1 MATKRDTTSHEAF
14 TMKGGEGQ
22 DSYAQNSDHQ
32 RTGANITKNIM
43 REAMAE
49 KLDLQTLLLQ
59 NSCNTFRIAD
69 LGCSVGP
76 NTFFTVQNIIDSVK
90 LKLSDQ
96 SHEGRRGL
104 EYSLEFQV
112 FFNDHAGNDFNTL
125 LKSLPEDKQYFAAAV
140 PGSFHGRLF
149 PESSI
154 HVFNSS
160 YALHWLSK
168 VPKEIVDKNSSAYN
182 KGKIY
187 FTSEDKKV
195 IEAYSA
201 QFERDIESFLNSR
214 ASELVPGGIV
224 TFLIPSVPPNSKNR
238 FEANANIIG
247 NVLVDMVNKGVI
259 SEELVDSFNIPMYMP
274 ASEEVK
280 SLIEKNGKFR
290 IERSELLLR
299 LFTEQLPDV
308 HSACMHMRAV
318 WEGIFKEHFG
328 EELVDEIFNGY
339 EKKLA
344 ESTFLLDPSFKT
356 MGQLFVI
363 KRT

>member
-1 MATKRDTTSHEAF
+1 MASERDNNSSKAF
-14 TMKGGEGQ
+14 PMKGGQGQ
-22 DSYAQNSDHQ
+22 DSYAQNSNHQ
-32 RTGANITKNIM
+32 RTGANITKDIIK
-43 REAMAE
+43 EAILE
-49 KLDLQTLLLQ
+49 KLDLETLLQ
-59 NSCNTFRIAD
+59 NSSNNVFRIAD

-76 NTFFTVQNIIDSVK
+76 NTFFTVQNIIDSVN
-90 LKLSDQ
+90 LKLQ
-96 SHEGRRGL
+96 SEEHGL
-104 EYSLEFQV
+104 DSSLEFQV

-125 LKSLPEDKQYFAAAV
+125 LKSLPEDKQYYAAAV

-168 VPKEIVDKNSSAYN
+168 VPQDIVDKNSPAYN

-201 QFERDIESFLNSR
+201 QFESDIESVLNSR
-214 ASELVPGGIV
+214 ALELVPGGIV
-224 TFLIPSVPPNSKNR
+224 TFLIPSIPPNSKNR

-247 NVLVDMVNKGVI
+247 NVLVDMVNKGLI
-259 SEELVDSFNIPMYMP
+259 GEELVDSFNIPMYMP
-274 ASEEVK
+274 GSEEVK
-280 SLIEKNGKFR
+280 ELIEKNGKFI
-290 IERSELLLR
+290 IEKSELLLR
-299 LFTEQLPDV
+299 LFNEQLPDV
-308 HSACMHMRAV
+308 RSACMHMRAV
-318 WEGIFKEHFG
+318 WEGVFKEHFG
-328 EELVDEIFNGY
+328 QDLVDDIFNRY

-344 ESTFLLDPSFKT
+344 ESIFLLDPSFKT
-356 MGQLFVI
+356 LGQLFVL